1 MTLPKWVLPTL
12 SVIVALAVGVAAVV
26 VSGRFAPAQ
35 RVESNVE
42 TGTTTTT
49 LYGPSGFGDD
59 DVTELPEGA
68 FPLSPEVGTIE
79 VSAGLPADPGVT
91 PLADAVERIAD
102 GGAAGD
108 GIPTVL
114 DDGGAGSAPAGDEP
128 SASAEDPCYA
138 GDDCPEG
145 SIRGRIFALV
155 SPPEYLVRARA
166 FAPSEICPVPAG
178 GGVPLLVFVTRP
190 TDLHVTVA
198 RSDGGG
204 RIQTFD
210 VSTPAEIETAWDAA
224 LAAAD
229 SDRDRLPPLYFCLAM
244 TDLEPGVTYRASAS
258 GTARDGSGA
267 TDTTEFNGSG
277 PTHHPML
284 TVEPIGDG
292 AAVAYAEH
300 TADEQLAVRAWL
312 VPEDAERI
320 PDCYERSTLTEIPW
334 RYRASGELTPEE
346 TGALLIPADADQRT
360 AYGFQVPE
368 GSTILF
374 CAQWHPGAEA
384 PSWERVQASFSDD
397 KVLQTTDY
405 VLPTVTLVRV
415 DLAAG
420 ADVDALRVFGRTQ
433 EGMQCGGY
441 EFDPAEEA
449 TALPH
454 VVCELEGASTD
465 FDVHEWSY
473 RDLGFTGNIVIPMEV
488 VRGGERTTGEQTL
501 NIGDLMCLGGCATNP
516 TTRYTIPL
524 PRVAGRDTGQLTLQV
539 SWEQGGR
546 NGLVRPVVSDVP
558 RRGDDLEA
566 VGGVLPWATPM
577 MDTDERMSY
586 SGIDSS
592 SLSGEATL
600 HLVTDRPVDYEVTL
614 EGLHEE
620 CAVGDAPL
628 VATGHSEGAVD
639 VTVGGLCFGHF
650 YRATVRLTDEFG
662 GSTTFAASRAG
673 VTRWLASLIM
683 VPKAVVRVSYSAA
696 AVTPADSA
704 LAPGSFVTIDGTPL
718 SLGGRTCTG
727 DGQLAAHG
735 VVPVEV
741 SSHPV
746 VEVHI
751 ATVPALTDDG
761 VFCSGLATPASTT
774 VVADGAVE
782 LDLGAIR
789 GEASATTVT
798 IGGLTLILS
807 VLA

>member
-1 MTLPKWVLPTL
+1 MTLPKWLLPTI
-12 SVIVALAVGVAAVV
+12 SVIVALAVGVAAVI
-26 VSGRFAPAQ
+26 VSGRFAPAV
-35 RVESNVE
+35 RVETNVE

-59 DVTELPEGA
+59 DVTELPPGA
-68 FPLSPEVGTIE
+68 FPVSPEVGTVE
-79 VSAGLPADPGVT
+79 VSTGLPSDPGVT

-108 GIPTVL
+108 DIPTVL
-114 DDGGAGSAPAGDEP
+114 DDESAGSAPAGDEP
-128 SASAEDPCYA
+128 TSPAEDPCYA

-145 SIRGRIFALV
+145 SIMGRIFALV

-166 FAPSEICPVPAG
+166 FPPATICPVPDG
-178 GGVPLLVFVTRP
+178 SVPLLVFVTRP

-198 RSDGGG
+198 RADGGG
-204 RIQTFD
+204 SIQTFD
-210 VSTPAEIETAWDAA
+210 VSTPPAAETAWDAA
-224 LAAAD
+224 LAAAE
-229 SDRDRLPPLYFCLAM
+229 SDRDPLPPLYFCLAM
-244 TDLEPGVTYRASAS
+244 TGIEAGATYEASAS
-258 GTARDGSGA
+258 GTARDGTGA
-267 TDTTEFNGSG
+267 VDTTEFNGSG
-277 PTHHPML
+277 PTHHPGL

-300 TADEQLAVRAWL
+300 TADEQLEVRAWL
-312 VPEDAERI
+312 VPQDAERI

-334 RYRASGELTPEE
+334 RYRSYGELTAAE
-346 TGALLIPADADQRT
+346 TGNLRIPAEDDQRT

-374 CAQWHPGAEA
+374 CAQWHPGTEA
-384 PSWERVQASFSDD
+384 PSWERVQSSYDDD

-415 DLAAG
+415 DLASG
-420 ADVDALRVFGRTQ
+420 TEVDNLRVFGRTQ

-441 EFDPAEEA
+441 EFDPADEA

-473 RDLGFTGNIVIPMEV
+473 RDLGFTGNIVIPVEMATPSGV
-488 VRGGERTTGEQTL
+488 VRGEQTL

-524 PRVAGRDTGQLTLQV
+524 PQVRGRDGGALTLQV
-539 SWEQGGR
+539 SWQQGGR
-546 NGLVRPVVSDVP
+546 NGLVRPVVSDPP
-558 RRGDDLEA
+558 RRGEEIEIA
-566 VGGVLPWATPM
+566 GGVLPWATPM

-586 SGIDSS
+586 SGVDSS

-614 EGLHEE
+614 AGLRGDD

-628 VATGHSEGAVD
+628 VATGHSEGETD

-650 YRATVRLTDEFG
+650 YLATVHLTDEFG
-662 GSTTFAASRAG
+662 GSTTFSSTRAG
-673 VTRWLASLIM
+673 VTRWLASLVM
-683 VPKAVVRVSYSAA
+683 VPKVEVRVEYSAQ

-704 LAPGSFVTIDGTPL
+704 LAPGSYLTIDGTPIP
-718 SLGGRTCTG
+718 LGARTCTR
-727 DGQLAAHG
+727 DGSIASHG
-735 VVPVEV
+735 IVVVPLT
-741 SSHPV
+741 SRPV
-746 VEVHI
+746 IQTHI

-761 VFCSGLATPASTT
+761 VYCSGLVTPESTT
-774 VVADGAVE
+774 VVADGTTD
-782 LDLGAIR
+782 LDLNAIR
-789 GEASATTVT
+789 GAAGTTTVT
-798 IGGLTLILS
+798 IGGLTLIIS